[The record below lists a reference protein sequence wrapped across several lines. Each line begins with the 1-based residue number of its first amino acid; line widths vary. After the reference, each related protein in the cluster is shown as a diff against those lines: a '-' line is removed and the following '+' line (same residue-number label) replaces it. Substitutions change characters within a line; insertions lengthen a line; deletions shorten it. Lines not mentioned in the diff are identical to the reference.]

1 MLNSGKY
8 FEIILAYLAGFHT
21 MNPTRGMSYKGN
33 TDDVNIVSVK
43 YFHTGVMNKLE
54 LGVNNS

>member
-1 MLNSGKY
+1 
-8 FEIILAYLAGFHT
+8 

-43 YFHTGVMNKLE
+43 YFHTGVMNKLK
-54 LGVNNS
+54 LRVNNS